1 LQTLRGSGKTPPA
14 AVVRTLLTLVTWIE
28 LFLVAT
34 LGFVFLLCVYVPTR
48 LFDPDRLLSGRALR
62 LVSVAAAKFNPFW
75 RFRVVGPLP
84 ATRPRRTVCVS
95 NHLSFTDIFLICH
108 LPWEM
113 KWLAKRT
120 LFRIPCVGWGM
131 WLVGDVGIERASP
144 RAARAALERCAR
156 YLERNVPVMIF
167 PEGTRSK
174 TGEIQPFKDGAFR
187 LAIETRA
194 EMLPIAVWG
203 TEKALP
209 KNDWRPG
216 FARGRVAV
224 GEPISTDGMTF
235 DDVPRLK
242 ALVRDRIVELRE
254 RLSGSRA
261 SSGVAEGTVPS
272 RTA

>member
-1 LQTLRGSGKTPPA
+1 MHTPFGSGKTA
-14 AVVRTLLTLVTWIE
+14 ARTVLRTFLTLITWIE

-34 LGFVFLLCVYVPTR
+34 LGFVFVIAVYVPTFP
-48 LFDPDRLLSGRALR
+48 FDRERVLSGRALR
-62 LVSVAAAKFNPFW
+62 LVSMAAARFNPFW
-75 RFRVVGPLP
+75 RFSVVGPLP
-84 ATRPRRTVCVS
+84 SRAPRRTVCVS

-131 WLVGDVGIERASP
+131 WLVGDIAIDRNSPRSARAS
-144 RAARAALERCAR
+144 LERCAH

-174 TGEIQPFKDGAFR
+174 TGELQSFKDGAFR
-187 LAIETRA
+187 LAIETRS

-216 FARGRVAV
+216 FSRGRVAV
-224 GEPISTDGMTF
+224 GEPISTEGMTF

-242 ALVRDRIVELRE
+242 ALVRERILELRQ
-254 RLSGSRA
+254 RLAEKSPGDAVS
-261 SSGVAEGTVPS
+261 EGTVPS
-272 RTA
+272 RSS